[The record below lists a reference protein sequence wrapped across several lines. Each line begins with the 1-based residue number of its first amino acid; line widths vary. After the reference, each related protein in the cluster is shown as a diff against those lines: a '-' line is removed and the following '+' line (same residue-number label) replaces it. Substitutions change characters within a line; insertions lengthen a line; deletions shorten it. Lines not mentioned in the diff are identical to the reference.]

1 MTHTKGESVGMVLSM
16 TGFGRAEASVEGKEI
31 VFELKSVNH
40 RYFEFNGRIP
50 KLYSFL
56 EDPLKKLVRERISR
70 GKIEA
75 YLSIKQSEGTLA
87 RVKLNDGLLESY
99 LAALREMISKHS
111 LRDDISATAV
121 SRFPDVFIV
130 DDQEEDKDALASA
143 VFAVVKEALDV
154 YVEMRRT
161 EGARLAEDITERLG
175 IISQFVD
182 SIEARA
188 PELNREYFEKL
199 SRRIKDILE
208 GVQVDEGRLL
218 TEAAVFAD
226 KTNVTEEIVR
236 LRSHIRQF
244 ADALSAASGEPVG
257 KRLDFIVQEMN
268 REINTIGSKCND
280 MEITGVVIN
289 VKAEIE
295 KIREQIQNL
304 E

>member
-1 MTHTKGESVGMVLSM
+1 MVLSM
-16 TGFGRAEASVEGKEI
+16 TGFGHSELSAGGREI
-31 VFELKSVNH
+31 VFEIKSVNH
-40 RYFEFNGRIP
+40 RFFEFSSKLP
-50 KLYSFL
+50 KLYSFM
-56 EDPLKKLVRERISR
+56 EDPLKKLVREKISR
-70 GKIEA
+70 GKIEI
-75 YLSIKQSEGTLA
+75 YLSIKQTEGSLA
-87 RVKLNDGLLESY
+87 EVKLNNGLVESY
-99 LAALREMISKHS
+99 LKALREMIDTYK

-130 DDQEEDKDALASA
+130 DDGKEDEESLMEA
-143 VFAVVKEALDV
+143 VMGVANEALEV
-154 YVEMRRT
+154 YTNMRRT
-161 EGARLAEDITERLG
+161 EGAKLAEDIESRLELILG
-175 IISQFVD
+175 FVD
-182 SIEARA
+182 KIEARA
-188 PELNREYFEKL
+188 PELNEEYYQRM
-199 SRRIKDILE
+199 SQRIKTILE

-236 LRSHIRQF
+236 LRSHVSQF
-244 ADALSAASGEPVG
+244 TKAIKTQGGEPVG

-280 MEITGVVIN
+280 MEITDIVIN